1 MRSTTTTRLRFRPV
15 NPDGMCVCNVA
26 DRAIRWHVFMV
37 ALLLWQSVSMRPV
50 LAADAPV
57 EVVVAGPYLEMHT
70 GPGRG
75 YPVFHVVD
83 RGETVTV
90 LKRRTDWFRV
100 RTRKG
105 KEGWVRRD
113 EMEQTLTPE
122 GGQTRFAEADI
133 GDYSRRRWEAGVLV
147 GNFEG
152 GDAITAY
159 AGYAMTRNLSAEL
172 SVSQV
177 FGDFSDALTGS
188 VSLLAQPFPEWRIS
202 PFFLLGTGLI
212 YTDPNVTL
220 VDESDRTE
228 QIGSVGVGVRM
239 YLTRRF
245 ILRAEYRNQVIFQDG
260 DDNQE
265 INEWKAGFA
274 FFF

>member
-1 MRSTTTTRLRFRPV
+1 MHA
-15 NPDGMCVCNVA
+15 CNVA
-26 DRAIRWHVFMV
+26 RGFSQLRVLVIVLLLQ
-37 ALLLWQSVSMRPV
+37 ALLARQAFSEEQL
-50 LAADAPV
+50 V
-57 EVVVAGPYLEMHT
+57 EVVVAAPYLEMHT

-83 RGETVTV
+83 RGETISV

-100 RTRKG
+100 RTGKG
-105 KEGWVRRD
+105 KEGWVKRA
-113 EMEQTLTPE
+113 EMEQTLTPA
-122 GGQTRFAEADI
+122 GDQTRFAEANI
-133 GDYSRRRWEAGVLV
+133 GDFSKRRWEAGVLA
-147 GNFEG
+147 GDFEG
-152 GDAITAY
+152 ADMITAY
-159 AGYAMTRNLSAEL
+159 TGYAMTANFSVEL

-177 FGDFSDALTGS
+177 FGNYSDSVVGR
-188 VSLLAQPFPEWRIS
+188 VSLLAQPFPEWRLS
-202 PFFLLGTGLI
+202 PFFSLGTGII

-228 QIGSVGVGVRM
+228 QIGSVGVGIRC

-245 ILRAEYRNQVIFQDG
+245 LLRAEYRNSVIFQDK

>member
-1 MRSTTTTRLRFRPV
+1 MRT
-15 NPDGMCVCNVA
+15 CNVA
-26 DRAIRWHVFMV
+26 RGISQLRVFV
-37 ALLLWQSVSMRPV
+37 IVLLVQALLSRQV
-50 LAADAPV
+50 LAEERLF

-83 RGETVTV
+83 RGETITV

-100 RTRKG
+100 RTGKG
-105 KEGWVRRD
+105 KEGWVKRA
-113 EMEQTLTPE
+113 EMEQTFTPA
-122 GGQTRFAEADI
+122 GDPARFAEANI
-133 GDYSRRRWEAGVLV
+133 GDFSKRRWEAGVLA
-147 GNFEG
+147 GDFEG
-152 GDAITAY
+152 ADVITAY
-159 AGYAMTRNLSAEL
+159 AGYAMTANFSAEL

-177 FGDFSDALTGS
+177 FGNYSDAVTGS
-188 VSLLAQPFPEWRIS
+188 ISLLAQPFPEWRLS
-202 PFFLLGTGLI
+202 PFFLLGTGII

-220 VDESDRTE
+220 VDETDRTE
-228 QIGSVGVGVRM
+228 QIGSVGVGIRC

-245 ILRAEYRNQVIFQDG
+245 LLRAEYRNSVIFQDK

>member
-1 MRSTTTTRLRFRPV
+1 MRVPNVVPGGL
-15 NPDGMCVCNVA
+15 GMHALVVVLLVQSLLATPSLA
-26 DRAIRWHVFMV
+26 DEQLF
-37 ALLLWQSVSMRPV
+37 
-50 LAADAPV
+50 
-57 EVVVAGPYLEMHT
+57 EVVVAEPYLEMRT

-83 RGETVTV
+83 RGQTITV

-100 RTRKG
+100 RSGRG
-105 KEGWVRRD
+105 KEGWARRSD
-113 EMEQTLTPE
+113 MELTLTPA
-122 GGQTRFAEADI
+122 GDQTRFADVTI
-133 GDYSRRRWEAGVLV
+133 GDFSKRRWEAGVLA
-147 GNFEG
+147 GDFEG
-152 GDAITAY
+152 ADMITAY
-159 AGYAMTRNLSAEL
+159 AGYAMTANLSAEL

-177 FGDFSDALTGS
+177 FGNFSDAVVGRI
-188 VSLLAQPFPEWRIS
+188 SLLAQPFPEWRLS
-202 PFFLLGTGLI
+202 PFFSLGTGII

-228 QIGSVGVGVRM
+228 QIGSVGVGVRA

-245 ILRAEYRNQVIFQDG
+245 LLRAEYRNSVIFQDK

-265 INEWKAGFA
+265 IDEWKAGFA

>member
-1 MRSTTTTRLRFRPV
+1 MRACTVARGFSQLRV
-15 NPDGMCVCNVA
+15 LVIVLLLQ
-26 DRAIRWHVFMV
+26 
-37 ALLLWQSVSMRPV
+37 ALLARQAFSEEQL
-50 LAADAPV
+50 V
-57 EVVVAGPYLEMHT
+57 EVVVAAPYLEMHT

-83 RGETVTV
+83 RGETISV

-100 RTRKG
+100 RTGKG
-105 KEGWVRRD
+105 KEGWVRRA
-113 EMEQTLTPE
+113 EMEQTLTPA
-122 GGQTRFAEADI
+122 GDQTRFAEANI
-133 GDYSRRRWEAGVLV
+133 GDFSKRRWEAGVLA
-147 GNFEG
+147 GDFEG
-152 GDAITAY
+152 ADMITAY
-159 AGYAMTRNLSAEL
+159 AGYAMTANFSAEL

-177 FGDFSDALTGS
+177 FGNYSDSIVGRA
-188 VSLLAQPFPEWRIS
+188 SLLAQPFPEWRLS
-202 PFFLLGTGLI
+202 PFFSLGTGII

-228 QIGSVGVGVRM
+228 QIGSVGVGIRC

-245 ILRAEYRNQVIFQDG
+245 LLRAEYRNSVIFQDK

>member
-1 MRSTTTTRLRFRPV
+1 MHMRDDACERFRF
-15 NPDGMCVCNVA
+15 CLLAVA
-26 DRAIRWHVFMV
+26 V
-37 ALLLWQSVSMRPV
+37 LLLQGLLDRQA
-50 LAADAPV
+50 LAAEQAV
-57 EVVVAGPYLEMHT
+57 EVVVAEPYLELHT
-70 GPGRG
+70 GPGRA
-75 YPVFHVVD
+75 YPVFYVVD
-83 RGETVTV
+83 RGQTISV

-100 RTRKG
+100 RTDKG
-105 KEGWVRRD
+105 KEGWASRE
-113 EMEQTLTPE
+113 EMQLTLTPA
-122 GGQTRFAEADI
+122 GDQTRFAEAGF
-133 GDYSRRRWEAGVLV
+133 GDYSKRRWEAGVLA
-147 GNFEG
+147 GDFEG
-152 GDAITAY
+152 GDVVTAY
-159 AGYAMTRNLSAEL
+159 AGYAMTANLSVEL

-177 FGDFSDALTGS
+177 FGNYSDAITGS
-188 VSLLAQPFPEWRIS
+188 ISLLAQPFPEWRLS

-228 QIGSVGVGVRM
+228 QLASVGVGVRC

-245 ILRAEYRNQVIFQDG
+245 LLRAEYRNSVIFQDK